1 MMNKKTCV
9 IVSGGPFSN
18 IPEDLKDLIKK
29 TDFVISCD
37 YGFENAERLKLKT
50 SLLIGDFDSMDY
62 QAAFEK
68 ACENKISIKKLPCEK
83 DDTDTMYAARYC
95 VEHGF
100 EAVYILCA
108 FGGRLDHSFANLQ
121 AMIFLKQNGIAVK
134 AFGEG
139 CVCTVLSKERC
150 IFPKSDYSFFS
161 VFSVGEKARNISIS
175 GSKYDIEDITLTNNF
190 PIGISNEWASPEVS
204 ITVGDGVVFVMES

>member
-1 MMNKKTCV
+1 MNKKTCV

-68 ACENKISIKKLPCEK
+68 ACENKISIK
-83 DDTDTMYAARYC
+83 
-95 VEHGF
+95 
-100 EAVYILCA
+100 
-108 FGGRLDHSFANLQ
+108 
-121 AMIFLKQNGIAVK
+121 
-134 AFGEG
+134 
-139 CVCTVLSKERC
+139 
-150 IFPKSDYSFFS
+150 
-161 VFSVGEKARNISIS
+161 
-175 GSKYDIEDITLTNNF
+175 
-190 PIGISNEWASPEVS
+190 
-204 ITVGDGVVFVMES
+204 